1 VDVTHATD
9 CPTLDLKQYGEVDL
23 GDGPVLPRGPNA
35 NPEVHARLVSLAQ
48 QNEIPVQLAALPR
61 AASNDAN
68 ALQLTRGGVATGI
81 VAIPNRYMHSPVEV
95 VSLTDLENA
104 AKLIARFCLSL
115 TPECDFTP
123 R

>member
-1 VDVTHATD
+1 MAKFS
-9 CPTLDLKQYGEVDL
+9 PAPGKM
-23 GDGPVLPRGPNA
+23 R
-35 NPEVHARLVSLAQ
+35 RLRAPFASAGRRVFNVIGVPSSGRP
-48 QNEIPVQLAALPR
+48 IVQLAALPR